1 MSTALS
7 PLVSEFETTEQEV
20 SYTAWLRAKVAASLA
35 DPRPAIPHD
44 EVERRMAE
52 RFAKM
57 RQEIC
62 SSRQRFSQS
71 VSVSPVRFPAD

>member
-7 PLVSEFETTEQEV
+7 PLVSELETIEQEA

-44 EVERRMAE
+44 EVMAE
-52 RFAKM
+52 MDALIDRIATEVQK
-57 RQEIC
+57 R
-62 SSRQRFSQS
+62 
-71 VSVSPVRFPAD
+71 